1 MNSWQRQF
9 QSWTQEKQPDSS
21 FKMLLYDERLVH
33 VALAKAVA
41 ARNDSVLII
50 LPNPND
56 VENIAAGL
64 SSLLKL
70 SGEKR
75 PVIPLPEVSPARH
88 LWIPENEAGRCAALQ
103 NAIEEI
109 PSIYVTT
116 PSVLLAKTIAPKNF
130 KSSSFTLKKG
140 DSISPAVLAE
150 KLVALDYDNELEV
163 HDPGEFSRRGG
174 IFDIYSP
181 LYDAPVRIDFW
192 GDEIDTLKFFL
203 PDTQRSFK
211 DVEELRII
219 PRGTAVLDSDQTT
232 SAYVKD
238 FFSKDINAILVDTIR
253 INDHVVCFME
263 STAAAAWEKLQKSYK
278 RRIELVISPENAIKT
293 SETSVRITAVSLGS
307 ELADTIPELGD
318 GAALWHWQQLRDSI
332 GRWLETKHTVV
343 ACCAEQ
349 GEVDRLKQLLSQDA
363 VASKFDIIIERF
375 PLPEGVLFPEAKLVL
390 LSSHELFGRK
400 GRIRRKKVI
409 DYRHDTTIRN
419 TNDLDEGAFVV
430 HVVHGIAIFRGIKM
444 IESLGDVQEVMELEF
459 ADEAKLYVPLE
470 EAFLV
475 SRYLG
480 AGKAQPKLS
489 KINGVAWRNAKSNA
503 AEAAKDLAAELLR
516 IEAMR
521 QNSKGNSLKPVVEW
535 ENSFANSFPYTETPD
550 QADAIKTVLEDMEK
564 EKPMDRLLCGDVGYG
579 KTEVAMRAAFRA
591 VLNGKQVAVLVPT
604 TVLAQQH
611 YQTFKER
618 MAEYPVTID
627 MVSRFRTP
635 AEQSEVLSKVASGE
649 VDILIG
655 THRII
660 QPDVHFS
667 SLGLLIID
675 EEQRFGV
682 QHKQQLK
689 GMRADLDVL
698 TMTATP
704 IPRTLYFSIS
714 GIRNL
719 STIMTAPVDRLP
731 VTTIVANY
739 DKELIR
745 LAIMRELER
754 GGQVFFLYNR
764 VQTISDMQKVIQEL
778 VPNARCAI
786 AHGQMTPTSLE
797 NVMTRFVK
805 KEIDVLVCTTIIE
818 SGVDIPNVNTIIID
832 RADRFGL
839 SELYQLRGRVGRH
852 FQQAYAYMLLP
863 PMGALVQNARER
875 MNAIRRYTHLGAG
888 FKLAMRDLEIRGAG
902 NILGTEQ
909 SGHIAAVGFE
919 LYCQLL
925 KDAVNGLTSRQS
937 KEPPKCKI
945 HLDRVAF
952 AVRSNSGK
960 TPIGLPPDYI
970 PDLNERIDCYKRL
983 SHMTTEK
990 ELRAFKDELRDRFGE
1005 IPETVLDLLDYN
1017 SMAIAANKKHI
1028 ISLSIANGKI
1038 LVETTRGLFR
1048 DRHSQIPS
1056 SVALDGR
1063 AQISEAMAVINRFIF

>member
-1 MNSWQRQF
+1 
-9 QSWTQEKQPDSS
+9 
-21 FKMLLYDERLVH
+21 MLLYDDRLVH
-33 VALAKAVA
+33 VALARAVA
-41 ARNDSVLII
+41 ARQDSILII
-50 LPNPND
+50 LSNPND
-56 VENIAAGL
+56 VENVAAGL
-64 SSLLKL
+64 STLLTL
-70 SGEKR
+70 TSESR

-103 NAIEEI
+103 NAIEGV

-116 PSVLLAKTIAPKNF
+116 PSVLLAKTIAPRNF
-130 KSSSFTLKKG
+130 KSASFTLKRG
-140 DSISPAVLAE
+140 DTISPAVLAD

-181 LYDAPVRIDFW
+181 LYDAPIRIDFW

-211 DVEELRII
+211 DADELKII
-219 PRGTAVLDSDQTT
+219 PRGTAVLDSEQTT

-238 FFSKDINAILVDTIR
+238 FFPKDVNAILVDTIR
-253 INDHVVCFME
+253 INDHIASFME
-263 STAAAAWEKLQKSYK
+263 STSAATWERLLKSFK
-278 RRIELVISPENAIKT
+278 RRIELVISPENVQKT
-293 SETSVRITAVSLGS
+293 SDTCVRVTAVSLGA
-307 ELADTIPELGD
+307 ELAETIPELGD

-332 GRWLETKHTVV
+332 GRWLESNYTVV
-343 ACCAEQ
+343 ACCSEQ
-349 GEVDRLKQLLSQDA
+349 GEVDRLRQLLSQDA
-363 VASKFDIIIERF
+363 VASKFNIIIEKF
-375 PLPEGVLFPEAKLVL
+375 PIAEGVLFPEDKLVL
-390 LSSHELFGRK
+390 LSSHEIFGRK

-419 TNDLDEGAFVV
+419 TNDLDEGSYVV

-470 EAFLV
+470 DAFLV
-475 SRYLG
+475 SRYMG
-480 AGKAQPKLS
+480 AGKAQPKLNRL
-489 KINGVAWRNAKSNA
+489 NGVAWRNAKNNA
-503 AEAAKDLAAELLR
+503 AEAARDLAAELLR

-521 QNSKGNSLKPVVEW
+521 QSSKGNSLKPVVEW
-535 ENSFANSFPYTETPD
+535 ETSFANSFPYTETPD
-550 QADAIKTVLEDMEK
+550 QADAIKTVLADMEK

-618 MAEYPVTID
+618 MAEYPVTIE
-627 MVSRFRTP
+627 MVSRFRTHK
-635 AEQSEVLSKVASGE
+635 EQSEVLARVASGE

-660 QPDVHFS
+660 QPDVHFP

-719 STIMTAPVDRLP
+719 STIMTAPIDRLP

-764 VQTISDMQKVIQEL
+764 VQTIGDIQKVIQEL
-778 VPNARCAI
+778 VPNARCEI
-786 AHGQMTPTSLE
+786 AHGQMTPTTLE

-805 KEIDVLVCTTIIE
+805 KEIDVLICTTIIE

-925 KDAVNGLTSRQS
+925 KDAVNGFTKRQS

-960 TPIGLPPDYI
+960 TPIALPPDYI

-983 SHMTTEK
+983 SQMTSEK
-990 ELRAFKDELRDRFGE
+990 ALQNFKEELRDRFGE
-1005 IPETVLDLLDYN
+1005 IPEIVKDLLDYY
-1017 SMAIAANKKHI
+1017 SMAIAANKKHV

-1038 LVETTRGLFR
+1038 LVETPRGLFR

-1056 SVALDGR
+1056 SVAIDGR
-1063 AQISEAMAVINRFIF
+1063 GQIIEAMAILNRFIF